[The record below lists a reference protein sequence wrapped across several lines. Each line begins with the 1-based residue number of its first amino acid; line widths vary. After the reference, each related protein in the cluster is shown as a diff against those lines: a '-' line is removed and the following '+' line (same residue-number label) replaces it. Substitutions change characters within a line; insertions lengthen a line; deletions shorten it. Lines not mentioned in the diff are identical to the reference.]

1 MSCIGRLHNI
11 MKKNIL
17 ILEGR
22 ETIGGGQI
30 ITKKICKILSE
41 SNNVSVF
48 IPGEKNAISDYLS
61 EYRIFNYKIKEYTRG
76 KKKNKDYIYFIY
88 NFFSTYMSLYKVL
101 NNNHFD
107 IIYIYSIRMY
117 YQLLF
122 L

>member
-76 KKKNKDYIYFIY
+76 KKKNKDYIYFR
-88 NFFSTYMSLYKVL
+88 FFVKFGGNLFLILVL
-101 NNNHFD
+101 
-107 IIYIYSIRMY
+107 YIYSIRMY
-117 YQLLF
+117 Y
-122 L
+122 

>member
-48 IPGEKNAISDYLS
+48 YSWREKCNIRL
-61 EYRIFNYKIKEYTRG
+61 
-76 KKKNKDYIYFIY
+76 FI
-88 NFFSTYMSLYKVL
+88 
-101 NNNHFD
+101 
-107 IIYIYSIRMY
+107 
-117 YQLLF
+117 
-122 L
+122 

>member
-48 IPGEKNAISDYLS
+48 IPGEKNAI
-61 EYRIFNYKIKEYTRG
+61 
-76 KKKNKDYIYFIY
+76 
-88 NFFSTYMSLYKVL
+88 
-101 NNNHFD
+101 
-107 IIYIYSIRMY
+107 
-117 YQLLF
+117 
-122 L
+122 

>member
-1 MSCIGRLHNI
+1 MNGLWEPAYHIDLVKIQFSTSDNRHSFERGMSCIGRLHNI

-48 IPGEKNAISDYLS
+48 IPGEKNAISD
-61 EYRIFNYKIKEYTRG
+61 
-76 KKKNKDYIYFIY
+76 
-88 NFFSTYMSLYKVL
+88 
-101 NNNHFD
+101 
-107 IIYIYSIRMY
+107 
-117 YQLLF
+117 
-122 L
+122 

>member
-76 KKKNKDYIYFIY
+76 KKKNKDYIYFQH
-88 NFFSTYMSLYKVL
+88 NMLVL
-101 NNNHFD
+101 ITHK
-107 IIYIYSIRMY
+107 Y
-117 YQLLF
+117 
-122 L
+122 

>member
-1 MSCIGRLHNI
+1 

-61 EYRIFNYKIKEYTRG
+61 EYRIFNYKIKRIHKREE
-76 KKKNKDYIYFIY
+76 KE
-88 NFFSTYMSLYKVL
+88 
-101 NNNHFD
+101 
-107 IIYIYSIRMY
+107 
-117 YQLLF
+117 
-122 L
+122 